1 MSFSHRILVVR
12 NDKLGDFMLAWP
24 ALKALRHASPDNH
37 IAVLVPDYT
46 APMAR
51 LCPWI
56 DEVLI
61 DPGAGSGSQLTT
73 LMRDGHFDALLTL
86 FSTPRVGWAGMRAHI
101 PLRMAP
107 ATKWAQ
113 FFYGT
118 RITQRRSRSL
128 KPEYIY
134 NLELAEAL
142 AKRLNQY
149 PRRVAPPYWPLESE
163 QRASQRQQLAHEL
176 ALDSERQ
183 WWVLHPG
190 SGGSAVNLSPQRYIE
205 LAEKVTRHASS
216 AISFIVS
223 WGPGEKERAS
233 AVTQALAE
241 RQIDAH
247 LMPARAGLAEF
258 ALTLAAA
265 DGMIAGST
273 GPLHI
278 AGCLDIATLG
288 FFPAKRS
295 ATSLRWQTCN
305 DSDKRLA
312 FSPPPSEDA
321 RQATNMERIDI
332 DAAAIA
338 LAKLIDKR

>member
-56 DEVLI
+56 DEVII
-61 DPGAGSGSQLTT
+61 DPGAGSGSQLTS

-86 FSTPRVGWAGMRAHI
+86 FSTPRVGWAGMRARI

-113 FFYGT
+113 LFYGT
-118 RITQRRSRSL
+118 RIPQRRSRSL

-142 AKRLNQY
+142 AERLNQY
-149 PRRVAPPYWPLESE
+149 PRRVSPPYWPLSDEE
-163 QRASQRQQLAHEL
+163 RTAQRQQLAQEL
-176 ALDSERQ
+176 SLDSQRQ

-190 SGGSAVNLSPQRYIE
+190 SGGSAVNLTPQRYIE
-205 LAEKVTRHASS
+205 LAEKVARQTNK

-223 WGPGEKERAS
+223 WGPGEEERATTVVETLT
-233 AVTQALAE
+233 AHGV
-241 RQIDAH
+241 DAR

-265 DGMIAGST
+265 NGMIAGST

-278 AGCLDIATLG
+278 AGCLNIATLG
-288 FFPAKRS
+288 FYPAKRS

-305 DSDKRLA
+305 SSDKRLA
-312 FSPPPSEDA
+312 FSPPASENA
-321 RQATNMERIDI
+321 GQATNMELVDI
-332 DAAAIA
+332 DAAASA
-338 LAKLIDKR
+338 LAELINKG